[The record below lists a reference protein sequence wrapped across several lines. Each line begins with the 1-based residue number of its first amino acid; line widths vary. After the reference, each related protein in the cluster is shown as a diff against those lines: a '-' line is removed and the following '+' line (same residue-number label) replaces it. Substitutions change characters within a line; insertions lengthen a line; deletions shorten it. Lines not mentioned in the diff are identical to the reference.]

1 MLEIRCRA
9 EGLSLTPEAAEML
22 ASVGVRTSLR
32 YAVHLL
38 TPAAILASADISDD
52 DCETA
57 EVDEPVIQLR
67 HVQQVDS
74 LFQDAKTSSERLAR
88 EAPFFIQ

>member
-1 MLEIRCRA
+1 MEIRCRA
-9 EGLSLTPEAAEML
+9 EGLSLSPDAAEML

-38 TPAAILASADISDD
+38 TPAAILAKADITDE
-52 DCETA
+52 DCDNA
-57 EVDEPVIQLR
+57 ELEEPLIQLR

-74 LFQDAKTSSERLAR
+74 LFQDAKTSSKRLAR
-88 EAPFFIQ
+88 EADFFIQ